1 MNFTAV
7 SSIAIL
13 EHLFMFILFPGSLL
27 NCMGRLKYVS
37 AFLCVPL
44 LGGCASYYSHYGSFE
59 TYNSKDEKRI
69 VVVSWQT
76 SESPVFGV
84 SSSPIEL
91 ATQCSER
98 ILVFKDSE
106 SENRD
111 CAGKGIVACGDP
123 ALDLGA
129 DGMPVRSKSEVC
141 ASISDTKGA
150 RKIADLVKPIEITIS
165 CWPSTVEYEV
175 DGELK
180 NRDYLKASIV
190 PYTLY
195 TKKVPL
201 HSLDQKPPV
210 LNDKICKK
218 KK

>member
-1 MNFTAV
+1 MAD
-7 SSIAIL
+7 L
-13 EHLFMFILFPGSLL
+13 
-27 NCMGRLKYVS
+27 
-37 AFLCVPL
+37 
-44 LGGCASYYSHYGSFE
+44 
-59 TYNSKDEKRI
+59 RI
-69 VVVSWQT
+69 T
-76 SESPVFGV
+76 GFGV

-111 CAGKGIVACGDP
+111 CAGKGLWRAGIRL
-123 ALDLGA
+123 LDLGA

-180 NRDYLKASIV
+180 NRGLLESLYCALHPVYQESAS
-190 PYTLY
+190 
-195 TKKVPL
+195 
-201 HSLDQKPPV
+201 S
-210 LNDKICKK
+210 
-218 KK
+218 